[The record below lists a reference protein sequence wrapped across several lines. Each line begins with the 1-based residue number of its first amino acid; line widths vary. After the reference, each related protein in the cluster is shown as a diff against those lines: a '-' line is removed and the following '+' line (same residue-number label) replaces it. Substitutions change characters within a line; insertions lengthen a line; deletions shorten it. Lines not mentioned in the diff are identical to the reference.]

1 MGDRT
6 RVAFAFA
13 GWPGEAQ
20 ALRHLVEVE
29 GDEVV
34 SLTLDVGQQQDLDG
48 VREAALEAGAVRAH
62 VMDVRDQ
69 LALEYLLPAL
79 RACGAQQGGVPLAR
93 ELRLAAIVKSLVD
106 VAGMENAAFLAH
118 GGERDDAS
126 VHAHLEEL
134 AQTVRPGTG
143 GFVWAASLLD
153 GDGAAE
159 EAVAARDAAPSVSIV
174 GREQRLGVEPDGT
187 APGLYRATR
196 ERSAAPETPA
206 TLEIAFD
213 KGTPVSVNGVR
224 LPFIE
229 LLDSL
234 DTIVGVHGVGR
245 FDGLVGPYSAAYDAP
260 SRHVGEAPAV
270 IVLALA
276 YDALERRMW
285 PAELVDLKQQLA
297 VAFRGLVRRGR
308 WFSSTRRAI
317 SAFVADA
324 QQGLTGTVRL
334 ELFKGAC
341 RVKPDA

>member
-1 MGDRT
+1 MADKT

-13 GWPGEAQ
+13 GWPGEAA
-20 ALRHLVEVE
+20 ALRHLVQVE

-34 SLTLDVGQQQDLDG
+34 TLTLDIGQGQDLDG

-62 VMDVRDQ
+62 VMDVREA
-69 LALEYLLPAL
+69 LAMEFLLPAL
-79 RACGAQQGGVPLAR
+79 KACGAQQGGVPMAR
-93 ELRLAAIVKSLVD
+93 ELRLAAIVKSLVE

-118 GGERDDAS
+118 GGEPTDAS

-143 GFVWAASLLD
+143 GFIWPATLMDAD
-153 GDGAAE
+153 EAE
-159 EAVAARDAAPSVSIV
+159 AAARDAAPSVSIV
-174 GREQRLGVEPDGT
+174 GREQRLHGGAEPIET
-187 APGLYRATR
+187 GLYRVTR
-196 ERSAAPETPA
+196 DRSASPETPA
-206 TLEIAFD
+206 TLEIAFE
-213 KGTPVSVNGVR
+213 KGTPISVNGVR

-245 FDGLVGPYSAAYDAP
+245 FDGMAGPYSAAYDSPA
-260 SRHVGEAPAV
+260 RHVGEAPAV
-270 IVLALA
+270 LVLGLA
-276 YDALERRMW
+276 FNALEGRLW

-297 VAFRGLVRRGR
+297 VAFRSLVRRGR
-308 WFSSTRRAI
+308 WFSPTRRAI

-324 QQGLTGTVRL
+324 QQALTGTVRL

-341 RVKPDA
+341 RVKPD

>member
-20 ALRHLVEVE
+20 ALRHLVDAE

-34 SLTLDVGQQQDLDG
+34 TLTLDVGQGQDLDG

-62 VMDVRDQ
+62 VMDVRDA
-69 LALEYLLPAL
+69 LAIDVLLPAL
-79 RACGAQQGGVPLAR
+79 KACGAQQGGVPLGR

-106 VAGMENAAFLAH
+106 VAAMENATFLAH
-118 GGERDDAS
+118 GGAPDDAS
-126 VHAHLEEL
+126 LHAHLEEL

-143 GFVWAASLLD
+143 GFVWPASLME
-153 GDGAAE
+153 AE
-159 EAVAARDAAPSVSIV
+159 DAPADTARDEAPSVSIV
-174 GREQRLGVEPDGT
+174 GREQRLATRTEPSSR
-187 APGLYRATR
+187 LYRVTR
-196 ERSAAPETPA
+196 ERSATPETPA
-206 TLEIAFD
+206 TLELAFEA
-213 KGTPVSVNGVR
+213 GTPVSVNGVR

-245 FDGLVGPYSAAYDAP
+245 FDGLAGPYSAAYDIPA
-260 SRHVGEAPAV
+260 RHVGEAPAV
-270 IVLALA
+270 LVLALA
-276 YDALERRMW
+276 YDALERRSW

-297 VAFRGLVRRGR
+297 VAFRSLVRRGR
-308 WFSSTRRAI
+308 WFSPTRRAI

-324 QQGLTGTVRL
+324 QQQLTGGVRL
-334 ELFKGAC
+334 ELFKGGC

>member
-20 ALRHLVEVE
+20 ALKHLVETE

-34 SLTLDVGQQQDLDG
+34 TLTLDVGQGQDLDG

-62 VMDVRDQ
+62 VMDVRDA
-69 LALEYLLPAL
+69 LAIEFLLPAL
-79 RACGAQQGGVPLAR
+79 KACGAQQGGVPLAR

-106 VAGMENAAFLAH
+106 VAGMETATFLAH
-118 GGERDDAS
+118 GGGPDDAS
-126 VHAHLEEL
+126 LHAHLEEL

-143 GFVWAASLLD
+143 GFVWPASLME
-153 GDGAAE
+153 GEAAT
-159 EAVAARDAAPSVSIV
+159 VDRRDATPSISIL
-174 GREQRLGVEPDGT
+174 GREQRLGPRAD
-187 APGLYRATR
+187 PSSRLYRVTR
-196 ERSAAPETPA
+196 ERSATPETPA
-206 TLEIAFD
+206 TLELAFEA
-213 KGTPVSVNGVR
+213 GTPVSVNGVR

-234 DTIVGVHGVGR
+234 DTIVGVHGAGR
-245 FDGLVGPYSAAYDAP
+245 FDGLAGPYSAAYDAP
-260 SRHVGEAPAV
+260 ARHVGEAPAV
-270 IVLALA
+270 IVLGLA
-276 YDALERRMW
+276 YNALEGRLW

-297 VAFRGLVRRGR
+297 VTFRSLVRRGK
-308 WFSSTRRAI
+308 WFSPTRQAI
-317 SAFVADA
+317 SAFVGDA
-324 QQGLTGTVRL
+324 QQQLTGSVRL